1 MGHNLILALSLFIY
15 LFRFLVAIVKAL
27 RATLEHA
34 RNNDDMQFLVCLIDC
49 ILSCIQGMIEYLNK
63 WAYIYVGM
71 YGFSYLDAG
80 REVINLFRQ
89 KGWDVSTGGSEMTPA
104 VFAC

>member
-1 MGHNLILALSLFIY
+1 VEALLSNLSPLVY
-15 LFRFLVAIVKAL
+15 LFRFLVAVVQAL
-27 RATLEHA
+27 RATLQYA
-34 RNNDDMQFLVCLIDC
+34 RNNDDMQLLVCLIDC

-80 REVINLFRQ
+80 REVLNLFQQ
-89 KGWDVSTGGSEMTPA
+89 KGWDVSTGE
-104 VFAC
+104 VK